1 MRHLIV
7 FESYSSDEVRKLMG
21 DLENAGFEKLKWEV
35 DDARPSAEEDA
46 DREELKRWAGKKNQT
61 VKSVTGKIE
70 RLKDPYIESGYSIQ
84 LNVIFVTKFG
94 EVPLTIKGSIE
105 GPSHFSYIDVMNKN
119 GQQKNIIP
127 GNRNLADD
135 IVEGKPIVTSIIK
148 TIDKEDMINNI

>member
-21 DLENAGFEKLKWEV
+21 DLENAGFEKLKLEV

-61 VKSVTGKIE
+61 VKSVTGRIE
-70 RLKDPYIESGYSIQ
+70 RLKDPYIESGYLIQ

-127 GNRNLADD
+127 GNQNLADD

>member
-1 MRHLIV
+1 V

-46 DREELKRWAGKKNQT
+46 DREELKRWTGKKNQT
-61 VKSVTGKIE
+61 VKSVTGRIE

-105 GPSHFSYIDVMNKN
+105 GPHILV
-119 GQQKNIIP
+119 I
-127 GNRNLADD
+127 
-135 IVEGKPIVTSIIK
+135 
-148 TIDKEDMINNI
+148 